1 MSELRTNRII
11 PTAGISTNGG
21 GGIIQVVS
29 HHKTDAAEYP
39 LDGTDI
45 VAGEELNIGLSV
57 TINIQGASNKVLL
70 MGHISHNCDDNQQAH
85 FNLLRNAV
93 GSDYNTVA
101 NTDGGIVKG
110 AAGGSQWRCFVT
122 AQANQDHLDDWAI
135 MTTPFYYLD
144 SPGCTGLIS
153 YSIIL
158 IGGVSG
164 SKKIWINRG
173 ERDNANTHYD
183 GRASSNITAMEVC
196 A

>member
-1 MSELRTNRII
+1 VSELRTNRII

-39 LDGTDI
+39 LDGSNV
-45 VAGEELNIGLSV
+45 VAGEELDIGLSL
-57 TINIQGASNKVLL
+57 TINIQCASNKVLL

-110 AAGGSQWRCFVT
+110 AAGGSQWRCLVS
-122 AQANQDHLDDWAI
+122 AQANQDHLDNWAI
-135 MTTPFYYLD
+135 VTSPFYYLD

-158 IGGVSG
+158 IGGVGG

-173 ERDNANTHYD
+173 ERDEANTHYD

>member
-1 MSELRTNRII
+1 MGASELRTNRII
-11 PTAGISTNGG
+11 PTAGVPTNGG

-85 FNLLRNAV
+85 FNLLRH
-93 GSDYNTVA
+93 SEYTTVA

-144 SPGCTGLIS
+144 SPGCTGLTS